1 MRPPPDCRPSVGASA
16 PKGTCRWLSPFG
28 GSALISCLPIPW
40 LCVCPPAQFRLDYTH
55 SFRISPNPGTKSVK
69 EHSTKRPAFA
79 NPETVFVRRQCCN
92 VKSKTTLGNGY
103 LGSRIDEERSEMR
116 YLDARSVL
124 TCGGEF
130 NSRQIVSRFG
140 PKALDNPKSSTRPQ
154 SGEASSAT
162 DRAQVPW
169 KGAPERVRAPSCPD
183 PVAPRGAVY
192 ESGCL
197 GMQPQSGGKFRPRLN
212 MGERPIANKYRECLK
227 LSGGKRMGA
236 GDASR
241 SDAERSNPHAP
252 HGVPRH
258 LRAQGVGLWAP
269 HSTRLETRTK
279 ESDMCASQRVSK
291 PVRHKE
297 ADWLDP
303 SRCEHACRDPKDGEL
318 CLSGAKPEETLVEAR
333 SDTDVQIVRL
343 TWVGRGGCFVE
354 PSHGIESSKWAIFGK
369 QNWRCGMNR
378 KPGYGAQL
386 RANLEP
392 TKGVGRLRQQDGGHG
407 SRNPL
412 RSVLP
417 TLETAQPEV
426 GSSGWKSTARR
437 VVSGA
442 FPAALEN
449 PEDRVPLTPGRT
461 HNRIRSPRPKTR
473 FGGSIRAEDIVS
485 RIHQVLDCSPTN
497 RERELGLD
505 RRETGYNQYTQT
517 KITIC
522 VLMDCQRGANVLIC
536 VLTDSPRGRKSPT
549 DSPRGRKSPTD
560 SPVGENHPRTVLVGE
575 NHPRTDARSV
585 LTCGG
590 EFNSRQ
596 IVSRFGPKALDN
608 PKSSTRPQSG
618 EASSATDRA
627 QVPWKGAPERV
638 RAPSCP
644 DPVAPRGAVYE
655 SGCLGMQPQSGGKFR
670 PRLNMGERPIA
681 NKYRECLKLSG
692 GKRMGA
698 GDASR
703 SDAERSNPHAPHGV
717 PRHLRAQGVGL
728 WAPHSTRLETRT
740 KESDMCA
747 SQRVSKPVRHKE
759 ADWLD
764 PSRCEHAC
772 RDPKDGELCLSGAKP
787 EETLVEARSDTDVQ
801 IVRLTWVGRG
811 GCFVE
816 PSHGIESSKWAIF
829 GKQNWRCGM
838 NRKPGYG
845 AQLRANLEPTKG
857 VGRLRQQDGGHG
869 SRNPLRSVLPTL
881 ETAQPEVGS
890 SGWKSTAR
898 RVVSGAFPAALE
910 NPEDRVPLT
919 PGRTHNRIR
928 SPRPKTRFGG
938 SIRAED
944 IVSRIHQVLD
954 CSPTNRE
961 RELGLDRRETG

>member
-1 MRPPPDCRPSVGASA
+1 MYCPRGRKSPGQSTERANVLICVLTDSHRG
-16 PKGTCRWLSPFG
+16 PKSPG
-28 GSALISCLPIPW
+28 QSTGRANVLI
-40 LCVCPPAQFRLDYTH
+40 CVLTD
-55 SFRISPNPGTKSVK
+55 SPRGENHPRT
-69 EHSTKRPAFA
+69 
-79 NPETVFVRRQCCN
+79 
-92 VKSKTTLGNGY
+92 
-103 LGSRIDEERSEMR
+103 
-116 YLDARSVL
+116 DARSVL

-140 PKALDNPKSSTRPQ
+140 PKALDDPKSSTRPQ

-291 PVRHKE
+291 PVRRKE

-343 TWVGRGGCFVE
+343 TWVGRGGCFAE

-412 RSVLP
+412 RSVARPIPGRRGKSQASMSRRARRSLQNLGREPGRSGLRRRRREFRKELSFLFNSLP

-461 HNRIRSPRPKTR
+461 HNRIRSPR
-473 FGGSIRAEDIVS
+473 
-485 RIHQVLDCSPTN
+485 
-497 RERELGLD
+497 
-505 RRETGYNQYTQT
+505 
-517 KITIC
+517 
-522 VLMDCQRGANVLIC
+522 
-536 VLTDSPRGRKSPT
+536 
-549 DSPRGRKSPTD
+549 
-560 SPVGENHPRTVLVGE
+560 
-575 NHPRTDARSV
+575 
-585 LTCGG
+585 
-590 EFNSRQ
+590 
-596 IVSRFGPKALDN
+596 
-608 PKSSTRPQSG
+608 
-618 EASSATDRA
+618 
-627 QVPWKGAPERV
+627 
-638 RAPSCP
+638 
-644 DPVAPRGAVYE
+644 
-655 SGCLGMQPQSGGKFR
+655 
-670 PRLNMGERPIA
+670 
-681 NKYRECLKLSG
+681 
-692 GKRMGA
+692 
-698 GDASR
+698 
-703 SDAERSNPHAPHGV
+703 
-717 PRHLRAQGVGL
+717 
-728 WAPHSTRLETRT
+728 
-740 KESDMCA
+740 
-747 SQRVSKPVRHKE
+747 
-759 ADWLD
+759 
-764 PSRCEHAC
+764 
-772 RDPKDGELCLSGAKP
+772 
-787 EETLVEARSDTDVQ
+787 
-801 IVRLTWVGRG
+801 
-811 GCFVE
+811 
-816 PSHGIESSKWAIF
+816 
-829 GKQNWRCGM
+829 
-838 NRKPGYG
+838 
-845 AQLRANLEPTKG
+845 
-857 VGRLRQQDGGHG
+857 
-869 SRNPLRSVLPTL
+869 
-881 ETAQPEVGS
+881 
-890 SGWKSTAR
+890 
-898 RVVSGAFPAALE
+898 
-910 NPEDRVPLT
+910 
-919 PGRTHNRIR
+919 
-928 SPRPKTRFGG
+928 
-938 SIRAED
+938 
-944 IVSRIHQVLD
+944 
-954 CSPTNRE
+954 
-961 RELGLDRRETG
+961 